1 MTRLSPPIST
11 VLERMRVDALMMD
24 RLRDIDVTLYLSL
37 NPLNWRVR
45 WQSYYGWGFQI
56 ELGPLSLLAVR

>member
-1 MTRLSPPIST
+1 
-11 VLERMRVDALMMD
+11 MMD

-37 NPLNWRVR
+37 NPLNWRAR
-45 WQSYYGWGFQI
+45 WQRYYDWGFQV